1 MSELVRLLP
10 ADRQVLLVLMHL
22 KREVSNTEIKER
34 FGFTV
39 PKSVRDRLQEQGLI
53 DVRREKERSGPFFH
67 ELTDPGWRQGA
78 FEAAAG
84 PPKGA
89 ERSHRIESTVLA
101 DYAGFLERSGI
112 KVAEVYTA
120 APEIATEEI
129 ATEEIA
135 TGTTLVD
142 ELRAAYAGLAEPGD
156 YVSLAAL
163 REAVGGDRA
172 EVDRALLELDEQ
184 AGVSLIPEANRKSL
198 TAAQRAAALRVGGE
212 DKHLLAITAP

>member
-1 MSELVRLLP
+1 MSELARLLP

-39 PKSVRDRLQEQGLI
+39 PKSVRDRLRERGLI
-53 DVRREKERSGPFFH
+53 QVRRERERSGPYFH

-112 KVAEVYTA
+112 KVAEVYAAATNNTATDDTA
-120 APEIATEEI
+120 A
-129 ATEEIA
+129 
-135 TGTTLVD
+135 GTTLVD
-142 ELRAAYAGLAEPGD
+142 KLRAAYAELAEPGE
-156 YVSLAAL
+156 YVDLAAL
-163 REAVGGDRA
+163 RAAVGGDHA
-172 EVDRALLELDEQ
+172 EVDRALLDLDDQ

-198 TAAQRAAALRVGGE
+198 TDAQRAASLRVGGE